1 MTITL
6 ELPDRLHQQAL
17 NLAIKRGATLNT
29 WLTGLIESS
38 IVEVEVEDRYP
49 NGLASLAEEDPEFA
63 HELAAWD
70 TLSDEAFWM
79 LEQSEE

>member
-17 NLAIKRGATLNT
+17 NLAIKRGATLNA

-38 IVEVEVEDRYP
+38 IANVEDRYP

-70 TLSDEAFWM
+70 TLSDEAFWA

>member
-6 ELPDRLHQQAL
+6 ELPEKLHQQAL
-17 NLAIKRGATLNT
+17 NLAITRGATLNT
-29 WLTGLIESS
+29 WLMGLIEGS
-38 IVEVEVEDRYP
+38 VANVEDRYP

-70 TLSDEAFWM
+70 ALSDEAFYL